1 MNFKSYII
9 EKNYSQIDK
18 AQSILFYGENNG
30 LKNYFKKLIKIN
42 NKQSKIVSFFQDEIL
57 NNTNL
62 LFSELNNL
70 SLFEE
75 KKVIFIENVSDKIFK
90 IIEKNLENTLNYQLF
105 IFADIL
111 DKKSKLRNFY
121 EKSKSY
127 GSVPCYADN
136 AITIQRIIQE
146 QLRNYQGLSNLN
158 LNIILEAC
166 GNDRNKV
173 FNEIDKITSFFED
186 KKIKTESLSRLV
198 NSPRIDD
205 FNNLKDEVIK
215 GNKHE
220 TNKLLNSTV
229 IDQDRSVY
237 YLSLINQRFY
247 KLMEILRIKKG
258 NNFEDAVNNLKPPI
272 FWKDKQN
279 IIDQARVWNVNKIQ
293 IIFKE
298 LFDLEIIFKS
308 NGNINKDLL
317 LKKLLIDVCNTANS

>member
-75 KKVIFIENVSDKIFK
+75 KKVIFIENANDKIFK

-317 LKKLLIDVCNTANS
+317 LKKLLVDVCNTANS